1 MNAPLIIIITIILSA
16 FFSGMEIA
24 FVSANK
30 LSLEMDKKQGT
41 LTAGILNIF
50 TSSPEQYIATM
61 LVGNNIALVLYGMG
75 VSRLLDPKLALFIDS
90 DILILIINT
99 IISTLIIL
107 FTAEF
112 LPKTLFRFNP
122 NGFLKAFSLPLLFF
136 YIILYPISHFSMFIS
151 KGIIKTIFNKK
162 LSSENESKVFSK
174 IDLNYF
180 INQLDNPISIVNKE
194 EEETEITLFKNALD
208 FSNVKVRD
216 CMVPRTEIEAVDEN
230 TTIEQVRNLFI
241 KTGYSKIMIYSD
253 NIDNIIGYVHTLQ
266 LFNSTSQ
273 TIKSLVNP
281 ISIIPETMSASQLL
295 KLFTKNRKSIA
306 IVVDEFGGTSGLVTT
321 EDVLEKIF
329 GEIEDEHDTDELITK
344 NIKEDEWI
352 LSGRHEIEWLNEK
365 YDLNLP
371 DDDEYDTLAGLIIHK
386 YENIPK
392 INTVITIENFEF
404 RVLKATE
411 IKIEL
416 VLLKILDNN

>member
-1 MNAPLIIIITIILSA
+1 MNAPLLIIITIILSA

-30 LSLEMDKKQGT
+30 LSLEMHKKQGT
-41 LTAGILNIF
+41 LTSGILNIF
-50 TSSPEQYIATM
+50 TSNPEQYIATM

-75 VSRLLDPKLALFIDS
+75 VSRLLDPRLALFIDS
-90 DILILIINT
+90 DVLILIINT
-99 IISTLIIL
+99 LLSTLVIL

-112 LPKTLFRFNP
+112 LPKTLFRFNA
-122 NGFLKAFSLPLLFF
+122 NGFLKAFSIPVFF
-136 YIILYPISHFSMFIS
+136 LYIILYPISHFSMFVS
-151 KGIIKTIFNKK
+151 KGIIKNIFKK
-162 LSSENESKVFSK
+162 KISSESESRVFSK
-174 IDLNYF
+174 IDLDYF
-180 INQLDNPISIVNKE
+180 INQHDNPVNTVNKD
-194 EEETEITLFKNALD
+194 EEETELTLFKNALD

-230 TTIEQVRNLFI
+230 TTLEQIRYLFI
-241 KTGYSKIMIYSD
+241 KTGYSKIMVYRD
-253 NIDNIIGYVHTLQ
+253 NIDNMIGYVHTLQ
-266 LFNSTSQ
+266 LFNNTSQ
-273 TIKSLVNP
+273 NIKSMVNP
-281 ISIIPETMSASQLL
+281 ISIIPETMSASKLL
-295 KLFTKNRKSIA
+295 ELFTKNRKSIA
-306 IVVDEFGGTSGLVTT
+306 VVVDEFGGTSGLITT

-329 GEIEDEHDTDELITK
+329 GDIEDEHDTDELITK

-365 YDLNLP
+365 FSLNLP
-371 DDDEYDTLAGLIIHK
+371 EDDEYDTLAGLIINK

-411 IKIEL
+411 IKIEAGF
-416 VLLKILDNN
+416 NENS